1 MQRAGLPGKWQ
12 GQITHEDRRSLA
24 LAELYVPP
32 KLLRS
37 RPRHIASVVL
47 EDQGVAARRDHEE
60 LADHRRR
67 QGPWL
72 RHSLAPE
79 WNPLR
84 PPAASL
90 AESQRTLSA
99 PAAAARSRSQNSAV
113 RGRDELRGPMARR
126 GQWLG
131 GRIWEEAHPS
141 RRRARPPRHPQATTP
156 RLALW
161 SVSALGSGLH
171 IFVGK
176 GCSPSSLCL
185 SCKFAR
191 LGDGLLERAVWALY
205 RWWSDR
211 QRDTR
216 CSGSSH
222 PPQPVRQRPN
232 PLPLQSGCGS
242 TSGRLLSLA
251 SSKAP
256 GSIAGRRGNDA
267 AGQEADYR

>member
-1 MQRAGLPGKWQ
+1 MLV
-12 GQITHEDRRSLA
+12 A
-24 LAELYVPP
+24 LR
-32 KLLRS
+32 KN
-37 RPRHIASVVL
+37 
-47 EDQGVAARRDHEE
+47 
-60 LADHRRR
+60 
-67 QGPWL
+67 WL
-72 RHSLAPE
+72 VMALS
-79 WNPLR
+79 
-84 PPAASL
+84 PAASL

-191 LGDGLLERAVWALY
+191 LGDGLLERAVWALKTVVE
-205 RWWSDR
+205 RPTERHTLLWKLPPAA
-211 QRDTR
+211 TR
-216 CSGSSH
+216 
-222 PPQPVRQRPN
+222 PPAPQPPAPPIRLRIYERP
-232 PLPLQSGCGS
+232 
-242 TSGRLLSLA
+242 
-251 SSKAP
+251 AP
-256 GSIAGRRGNDA
+256 
-267 AGQEADYR
+267 

>member
-1 MQRAGLPGKWQ
+1 MHCAARREPTPHGRGQMAGTSEASGQTESGASGQIERAALPGKWQ

-84 PPAASL
+84 PPPAASL

-176 GCSPSSLCL
+176 GCSPSSL
-185 SCKFAR
+185 
-191 LGDGLLERAVWALY
+191 
-205 RWWSDR
+205 
-211 QRDTR
+211 
-216 CSGSSH
+216 SSH
-222 PPQPVRQRPN
+222 ANSP
-232 PLPLQSGCGS
+232 
-242 TSGRLLSLA
+242 A
-251 SSKAP
+251 SEMAF
-256 GSIAGRRGNDA
+256 
-267 AGQEADYR
+267 